1 MIGMKGFLTENQI
14 EYVLFHLN
22 MGIFISDEISEHF
35 WFVREKNDI
44 PALPKIIFALSSEAY
59 DPQNVIFQDE
69 LPVLFPGK
77 KAYRFYTIEGN
88 SVIFHHDL
96 LKSSF
101 YLLSGYQEIYHN
113 NRDRMNR
120 FPFAASM
127 QSMFDFASRPLV
139 NYYFKIVSEGI
150 RKFCDLNGL
159 TFKEKRA
166 FEGGCLFMTHDVDQV
181 DTYTIHEV
189 IYRIKQAL
197 GLAEIR
203 ISRIRSIRIALK
215 YIGNYLNIFHKENP
229 AWNFEYLR
237 DTEKKYQINSAFYF
251 LPKGLLHQ
259 DAYYSFRE
267 KRIRHLLDYLDR
279 DKCELGLHGT
289 VRSAI
294 SGEIL
299 CSDYRNLRSVSPQI
313 IQGVRQHRLIY
324 QMGITNI
331 CMKKPALY
339 MIQHLVSLK
348 KKASGILIVFLS
360 GPMTTKMTE

>member
-1 MIGMKGFLTENQI
+1 MKGFLTENQI

-150 RKFCDLNGL
+150 RKFCDLNGFETEL
-159 TFKEKRA
+159 NLFVKMNFSSNESKTGVGFFRPTKR
-166 FEGGCLFMTHDVDQV
+166 
-181 DTYTIHEV
+181 
-189 IYRIKQAL
+189 
-197 GLAEIR
+197 
-203 ISRIRSIRIALK
+203 
-215 YIGNYLNIFHKENP
+215 NIIE
-229 AWNFEYLR
+229 
-237 DTEKKYQINSAFYF
+237 
-251 LPKGLLHQ
+251 
-259 DAYYSFRE
+259 
-267 KRIRHLLDYLDR
+267 
-279 DKCELGLHGT
+279 C
-289 VRSAI
+289 V
-294 SGEIL
+294 
-299 CSDYRNLRSVSPQI
+299 
-313 IQGVRQHRLIY
+313 
-324 QMGITNI
+324 
-331 CMKKPALY
+331 
-339 MIQHLVSLK
+339 
-348 KKASGILIVFLS
+348 
-360 GPMTTKMTE
+360 